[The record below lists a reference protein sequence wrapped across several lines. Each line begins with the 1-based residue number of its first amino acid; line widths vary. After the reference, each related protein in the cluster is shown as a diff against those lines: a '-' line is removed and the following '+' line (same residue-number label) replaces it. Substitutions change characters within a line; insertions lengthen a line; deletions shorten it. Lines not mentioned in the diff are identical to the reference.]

1 MTGIVVRR
9 ILIGLFVIWGAVTLM
24 FVIVRLAPG
33 DPATL
38 LLGPD
43 ASAADIRQVRSR
55 MGLDDPVLTQY
66 ATYLWH
72 ALSLDFGT
80 SYRLDEPAVDAVLGS
95 LPNTLELTCAAS
107 AIAVVIGLPLGVL
120 AARRPGGPV
129 DRLVSGFT
137 LLLQS
142 LPTFWVGIMLVLLFA
157 VTLGLLPTSGAGSPR
172 HLVLPAVTLALPFTA
187 MVGRL
192 TRAGV
197 VEAMSEPYIRTA
209 RSKGLT
215 EGQVLFGHALKNSL
229 IPVITVVGLQ
239 MGTLLGG
246 AVIVENVFA
255 WPGLGTMVV
264 ASVAGRDYAVVQ
276 AAALFVAAIVVALNL
291 AADLL
296 YSRLDPRIR
305 TEVRR

>member
-9 ILIGLFVIWGAVTLM
+9 ILIGLFVIWGAVSLM

-43 ASAADIRQVRSR
+43 ASTADIRQMRSR

-95 LPNTLELTCAAS
+95 LPNTLELTSSAS
-107 AIAVVIGLPLGVL
+107 VIAVVIGLPLGVL
-120 AARRPGGPV
+120 AARRPGGLV

-172 HLVLPAVTLALPFTA
+172 YLVLPAVTLALPFTA

-264 ASVAGRDYAVVQ
+264 ESVAGRDYAVVQ
-276 AAALFVAAIVVALNL
+276 AAALFIAAIVVALNL
-291 AADLL
+291 TADLL
-296 YSRLDPRIR
+296 YSRLDARIR
-305 TEVRR
+305 IEVRR